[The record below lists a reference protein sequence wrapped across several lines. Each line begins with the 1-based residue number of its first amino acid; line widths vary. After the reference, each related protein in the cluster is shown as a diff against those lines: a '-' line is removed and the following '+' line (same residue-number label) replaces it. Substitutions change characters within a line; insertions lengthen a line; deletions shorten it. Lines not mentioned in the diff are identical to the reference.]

1 MQTTSA
7 SKAGVA
13 SNSGEAGSEIGATT
27 RRAGTSLRRSLLR
40 ALVLPIATALLTG
53 GVFGYRAAE
62 KVVSSAYDQ
71 SLSNLANGI
80 ANRARVENGEVTI
93 ALSPEAEA
101 LLRTDTVD
109 DIYFRVR
116 DDFGRIIAGDA
127 DLPPPETSESDTA
140 AGSPTPFVETST
152 SAGATATGS
161 RISFFDAQFRDQ
173 SIRGVRFHPVV
184 DGQGIYV
191 TVAETLGKR
200 RAAIRDLLLGFGLA
214 VFLVLAAIAA
224 VVRYGI
230 TSGLASLHHL
240 QSELAERSGEDLAP
254 VDLNQVPLEIHAL
267 VRALNA
273 LLTRLQDAHTAQR
286 KFLQDAAHQLRTPLA
301 GLQVQ
306 IELLRSQQTDQTVAA
321 NLRQSVKRVTRLA
334 NQLLAL
340 ARAEG
345 AHYLMAN
352 ASSVD
357 LAKLIDEMLDDWL
370 RIADEKKID
379 FGMQRDISTLAGD
392 PTLLR
397 ELIANLVDNA
407 LKYTPAGGQVTLRC
421 ERVGDVVEIDVTD
434 NGPGIPEHERE
445 RVFERFHRL
454 PDAPATGSGLGLAI
468 ARETVGGH
476 RGSITV
482 ASGADGEGTCIQV
495 RLPAKPATVSLASRS
510 A

>member
-1 MQTTSA
+1 M
-7 SKAGVA
+7 
-13 SNSGEAGSEIGATT
+13 
-27 RRAGTSLRRSLLR
+27 
-40 ALVLPIATALLTG
+40 
-53 GVFGYRAAE
+53 
-62 KVVSSAYDQ
+62 
-71 SLSNLANGI
+71 
-80 ANRARVENGEVTI
+80 
-93 ALSPEAEA
+93 
-101 LLRTDTVD
+101 
-109 DIYFRVR
+109 
-116 DDFGRIIAGDA
+116 
-127 DLPPPETSESDTA
+127 
-140 AGSPTPFVETST
+140 
-152 SAGATATGS
+152 
-161 RISFFDAQFRDQ
+161 
-173 SIRGVRFHPVV
+173 RFHPVV
-184 DGQGIYV
+184 NGQGIYV

-286 KFLQDAAHQLRTPLA
+286 EFLQNAAHQLRTPLA

-345 AHYLMAN
+345 GQYLMAN

-370 RIADEKKID
+370 RIADEEEN
-379 FGMQRDISTLAGD
+379 R
-392 PTLLR
+392 LR
-397 ELIANLVDNA
+397 
-407 LKYTPAGGQVTLRC
+407 
-421 ERVGDVVEIDVTD
+421 
-434 NGPGIPEHERE
+434 
-445 RVFERFHRL
+445 
-454 PDAPATGSGLGLAI
+454 
-468 ARETVGGH
+468 
-476 RGSITV
+476 
-482 ASGADGEGTCIQV
+482 
-495 RLPAKPATVSLASRS
+495 RS
-510 A
+510 AIFRRWPAIRRCSGN